1 MPGSK
6 PATSA
11 EVPVNRNQS
20 IRVFAVAAFIGL
32 LAGVGTLNV
41 GYGLAA
47 FVIVFLGFGG
57 YEVLSGRRP

>member
-1 MPGSK
+1 M
-6 PATSA
+6 
-11 EVPVNRNQS
+11 NRKQD
-20 IRVFAVAAFIGL
+20 IKTFAVALFAGL

-57 YEVLSGRRP
+57 WELDDNLGY